1 MVSYRILTT
10 RRFLRHLKRLE
21 GEVRERVLDAVRE
34 VSERPY
40 LGSTLMFDERRLY
53 KFRVGDYRLV
63 YEVDEEKKA
72 VLFLIVDHRRR
83 VYREF
88 KS

>member
-1 MVSYRILTT
+1 MGSYRIITT
-10 RRFLRHLKRLE
+10 KRFLRHLKRLDRAI
-21 GEVRERVLDAVRE
+21 RERTLEAVRE

-40 LGSTLMFDERRLY
+40 LGSTLIFDERRLY
-53 KFRVGDYRLV
+53 KFRVGDYRLI
-63 YEVDEEKKA
+63 YEIDEEKKA

>member
-1 MVSYRILTT
+1 MDSYRILTT
-10 RRFLRHLKRLE
+10 KRFLRHLKRLDSSIRDRIIE
-21 GEVRERVLDAVRE
+21 AIRE

-40 LGSTLMFDERRLY
+40 LGSTLIFDERRLH
-53 KFRVGDYRLV
+53 KFRVGDYRV
-63 YEVDEEKKA
+63 IYEIDDEKKA
-72 VLFLIVDHRRR
+72 ILFLIVDHRRR

>member
-1 MVSYRILTT
+1 MGSYRILTT

-53 KFRVGDYRLV
+53 KFGVGDYRLV

-88 KS
+88 RT

>member
-21 GEVRERVLDAVRE
+21 GEVRERILDAVRE
-34 VSERPY
+34 VSERPF

-63 YEVDEEKKA
+63 YEVDEKKKA

-88 KS
+88 RT